1 MNNLHRHLA
10 PISSSAW
17 AQIEEEAARTIRR
30 HLAGRRIVDT
40 SEPKG
45 EAFSGVGT
53 GRTRQITSPG
63 EGIEVTQ
70 REVLPLVELRV
81 PFTLSRAEIDAV
93 ERGSL
98 DSDWQ
103 PVKDAARKIA
113 FAEDR
118 AIFDGYA
125 AAAMQGIR
133 QSTSNTHL
141 KLPVSAKD
149 YPRVIADALGALRL
163 AGVNG
168 PYSIVLGTKAYE
180 VISSGDDEGYPVRK
194 HIESLID
201 GKLIWAPAIKGAFVV
216 STRGGDLA
224 LDIGQDFSIGYLAHT
239 AQTVDLYL
247 QESFVFRA
255 LTSEATVVL
264 DPTTNETDLAK
275 EPA

>member
-10 PISSSAW
+10 PISSAAW

-30 HLAGRRIVDT
+30 HLAGRRVVDT

-53 GRTRQITSPG
+53 GRARQITPAG
-63 EGIEVTQ
+63 DGIIATQ

-93 ERGSL
+93 ERGAL

-103 PVKDAARKIA
+103 PVKEAARKIA

-125 AAAMQGIR
+125 AAAMQGMR
-133 QSTSNTHL
+133 NGTSNARL
-141 KLPVSAKD
+141 KLPASARD
-149 YPRVIADALGALRL
+149 YPRVITEALGTLRL

-168 PYSIVLGTKAYE
+168 PYSIVLGTKAYQA
-180 VISSGDDEGYPVRK
+180 ISSGDEDGYPVRK

-201 GKLIWAPAIKGAFVV
+201 GELVWAPAIDGAFVV

-239 AQTVDLYL
+239 AQTVELYL
-247 QESFVFRA
+247 QESFVFRV
-255 LTSEATVVL
+255 LTSEATVAL
-264 DPTTNETDLAK
+264 DPASNETGMAK
-275 EPA
+275 DPA